1 MMDLNDF
8 GAYCRFSQ
16 DCVHNNAFRNLLI
29 VLVSDLC

>member
-8 GAYCRFSQ
+8 GAYRRFSQ
-16 DCVHNNAFRNLLI
+16 DCVHNNTFRNFEI